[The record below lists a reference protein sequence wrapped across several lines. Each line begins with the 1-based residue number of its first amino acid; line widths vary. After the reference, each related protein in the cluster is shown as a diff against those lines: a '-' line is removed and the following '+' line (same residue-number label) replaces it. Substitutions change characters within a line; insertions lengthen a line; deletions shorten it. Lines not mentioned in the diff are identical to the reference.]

1 MSDDQGRPDP
11 KYTSRRYLESEEEID
26 KNEALGK
33 AKAYVKTGKR
43 ARGLKKFLDEDWFI
57 SKLYNWAEN
66 AAKEDMKM
74 DALIRLGQL
83 LHGYFRPYDKQKP
96 QVADVTF
103 TEDSPIKS
111 DESTS
116 S

>member
-1 MSDDQGRPDP
+1 MSDDLD
-11 KYTSRRYLESEEEID
+11 KIYTSRKYLESEEEID
-26 KNEALGK
+26 KNAALGK
-33 AKAYVKTGKR
+33 AKDYVKTGKR

-83 LHGYFRPYDKQKP
+83 LHGFFRPYDKQKS
-96 QVADVTF
+96 QIADVTF
-103 TEDSPIKS
+103 TEQAPPKNND
-111 DESTS
+111 
-116 S
+116 

>member
-1 MSDDQGRPDP
+1 MSEAPD
-11 KYTSRRYLESEEEID
+11 KEYTSRRYLESEEEID
-26 KNEALGK
+26 KNEALEK
-33 AKAYVKTGKR
+33 AKSYVKTGRR

-66 AAKEDMKM
+66 ASKEDMKM

-83 LHGYFRPYDKQKP
+83 LHGYFRPYDKQKN

-103 TEDSPIKS
+103 SEAPPIDGK
-111 DESTS
+111 EKVQ
-116 S
+116 

>member
-1 MSDDQGRPDP
+1 MSDYEERPDP
-11 KYTSRRYLESEEEID
+11 EYTSKRYLESEEEID
-26 KNEALGK
+26 KNDALQK
-33 AKAYVKTGKR
+33 AKDYVIKGKR

-57 SKLYNWAEN
+57 SKLYNWVEN
-66 AAKEDMKM
+66 ANKEDLKM

-103 TEDSPIKS
+103 TEDAPKGV
-111 DESTS
+111 DGNA
-116 S
+116 